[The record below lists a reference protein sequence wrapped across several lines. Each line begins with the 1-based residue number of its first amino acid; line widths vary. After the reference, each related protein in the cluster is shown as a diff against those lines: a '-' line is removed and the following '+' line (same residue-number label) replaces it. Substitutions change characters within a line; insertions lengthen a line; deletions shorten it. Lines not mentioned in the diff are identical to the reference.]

1 VERRA
6 RASLAAFFAADQP
19 LAAGATIALGEE
31 AAHHMRVRRLG
42 VGERLAVLDG
52 NGMRAEGTLVRLAK
66 DVAHVTLDSLA
77 VIDPLPPVHLLV
89 PIADRERMLWL
100 AEKSVELGAT
110 SWRPVMWRRSRSVSP
125 KGEGTS
131 FAQKVRARMV
141 SALAQSGGAWL
152 PAIYPDATP
161 DRAIAAAPEG
171 TRLVLEADA
180 VHIGAEPIAGLV
192 TIAVGP
198 EGGFE
203 PPELTML
210 READFRAVSLPTN
223 ILRFETAVIGA
234 LAIAR
239 VALGPAPA
247 ATHEP

>member
-1 VERRA
+1 MERRA

-19 LAAGATIALGEE
+19 LAVGATIALGEE

-52 NGMRAEGTLVRLAK
+52 SGTRAEGTLVRLAK
-66 DVAHVTLDSLA
+66 DVAHVALESLA
-77 VIDPLPPVHLLV
+77 AIDPPPPVHLLV

-141 SALAQSGGAWL
+141 SALTQSGGRME
-152 PAIYPDATP
+152 DT
-161 DRAIAAAPEG
+161 AA
-171 TRLVLEADA
+171 RLGVSRK
-180 VHIGAEPIAGLV
+180 GLYLKRQRFG
-192 TIAVGP
+192 I
-198 EGGFE
+198 E
-203 PPELTML
+203 PPEPSSPVRT
-210 READFRAVSLPTN
+210 S
-223 ILRFETAVIGA
+223 
-234 LAIAR
+234 
-239 VALGPAPA
+239 
-247 ATHEP
+247 